1 MATGRSV
8 NNMSVAIFGGTFNP
22 VHNGHLRIAIELAEL
37 LEVDSLRMIPCAL
50 PAHRD
55 VPSASPQ
62 QRLEMLKL
70 GIGEQA
76 QRLLADD
83 IELCREGP
91 SYTIDT
97 LREIRQQIGSQTP
110 LFLCVGMD
118 VLTTLDSWQDWQQL
132 TDYCHLIV
140 SSRPGYQIPKSGPL
154 ADWIRQRL
162 CDDLH
167 ELKQSSTGRLH
178 LCNLTMLAISST
190 AIRNKVSAG
199 EKIDYLT
206 PAAVVNCIQQ
216 QHLYE

>member
-50 PAHRD
+50 PAHREA
-55 VPSASPQ
+55 PSATPE

-70 GIGEQA
+70 GIGRQP
-76 QRLLADD
+76 QLIADD
-83 IELCREGP
+83 IELCRDGP

-97 LREIRQQIGSQTP
+97 LRAIRAQIGDSP
-110 LFLCVGMD
+110 AIYLCIGMD
-118 VLTTLDSWQDWQQL
+118 VLASLDSWRDWQQL
-132 TDYCHLIV
+132 TDYCHIVV
-140 SSRPGYQIPKSGPL
+140 SSRPGYQLPQSGLL
-154 ADWIRQRL
+154 ADWISARL
-162 CDDLH
+162 CDDLQT
-167 ELKQSSTGRLH
+167 LKQSSTGKLH
-178 LCNLTMLAISST
+178 LCNLTMLGISST
-190 AIRNKVSAG
+190 AIRNKISTG

>member
-1 MATGRSV
+1 MATDRFV

-37 LEVDSLRMIPCAL
+37 LEVDNLRMTPCAL
-50 PAHRD
+50 PAHREA
-55 VPSASPQ
+55 PSVSPE

-76 QRLLADD
+76 LLQADD
-83 IELCREGP
+83 IELRREGP

-97 LREIRQQIGSQTP
+97 LREIRVQIGDSTP
-110 LFLCVGMD
+110 LYLCVGMD
-118 VLTTLDSWQDWQQL
+118 VLASLDSWRDWQKL
-132 TDYCHLIV
+132 TDFCHLIV
-140 SSRPGYQIPKSGPL
+140 SSRPGYQIPESGSL
-154 ADWIRQRL
+154 AEWIKARL
-162 CDDLH
+162 CDDLPA
-167 ELKQSSTGRLH
+167 LKKSSAGRLH
-178 LCNLTMLAISST
+178 FCNLTMLAISST
-190 AIRNKVSAG
+190 AIRNKISAA

>member
-1 MATGRSV
+1 
-8 NNMSVAIFGGTFNP
+8 MSVAIFGGTFNP

-70 GIGEQA
+70 GIGEQS
-76 QRLLADD
+76 QLLADD

-97 LREIRQQIGSQTP
+97 LRAIRQQIGSETP
-110 LFLCVGMD
+110 LYLCVGMD
-118 VLTTLDSWQDWQQL
+118 VLSTLDSWQDWQQL
-132 TDYCHLIV
+132 TDYCHLVV
-140 SSRPGYQIPKSGPL
+140 SSRPGYQIPQSGTL
-154 ADWIRQRL
+154 ADWVGERL

-167 ELKQSSTGRLH
+167 ELKQASTGRLH
-178 LCNLTMLAISST
+178 LCNLTMLGISST

-199 EKIDYLT
+199 KKIDFLT

>member
-1 MATGRSV
+1 MATGRFV

-37 LEVDSLRMIPCAL
+37 LEVDNLRMIPCAL
-50 PAHRD
+50 PAHREA
-55 VPSASPQ
+55 PSVSPE

-70 GIGEQA
+70 GIGDQA
-76 QRLLADD
+76 LLQADD
-83 IELCREGP
+83 IELRREGP

-97 LREIRQQIGSQTP
+97 LREIRTQIGDSTP
-110 LFLCVGMD
+110 LYLCVGMD
-118 VLTTLDSWQDWQQL
+118 VLASLDSWRDWQQL
-132 TDYCHLIV
+132 TDFCHLIV
-140 SSRPGYQIPKSGPL
+140 SSRPGYQVPKSGPL
-154 ADWIRQRL
+154 AEWVKARL
-162 CDDLH
+162 CDDLPT
-167 ELKQSSTGRLH
+167 LKQSSAGKLH

-190 AIRNKVSAG
+190 AIRNKISAS

>member
-50 PAHRD
+50 PAHREA
-55 VPSASPQ
+55 PSASPE

-70 GIGEQA
+70 GIGEQS
-76 QRLLADD
+76 QLLADD
-83 IELCREGP
+83 LELCRDGP

-97 LREIRQQIGSQTP
+97 LRAIRAQVGDSTVIY
-110 LFLCVGMD
+110 LCIGMD
-118 VLTTLDSWQDWQQL
+118 VLASLDSWHDWQQL
-132 TDYCHLIV
+132 TDYCHIVV
-140 SSRPGYQIPKSGPL
+140 SSRPGYEVPQSGLL
-154 ADWIRQRL
+154 AEWISPRL
-162 CDDLH
+162 CEDLQA
-167 ELKQSSTGRLH
+167 LKQSSAGKLH

-190 AIRNKVSAG
+190 VIRNKISAG
-199 EKIDYLT
+199 EKVDYLT

>member
-1 MATGRSV
+1 MATGRFV

-37 LEVDSLRMIPCAL
+37 LEVDNLRMIPCAL
-50 PAHRD
+50 PAHREA
-55 VPSASPQ
+55 PSVSPE

-76 QRLLADD
+76 LLQADD
-83 IELCREGP
+83 IELRREGP

-97 LREIRQQIGSQTP
+97 LREIRTQIGDSTP
-110 LFLCVGMD
+110 LYLCVGMD
-118 VLTTLDSWQDWQQL
+118 VLASLDSWRDWQQL
-132 TDYCHLIV
+132 TNFCHLIV

-154 ADWIRQRL
+154 AEWVKARL
-162 CDDLH
+162 CDDLPT
-167 ELKQSSTGRLH
+167 LKQSSAGKLH
-178 LCNLTMLAISST
+178 LCNSTMLAISST
-190 AIRNKVSAG
+190 AIRNKISAA